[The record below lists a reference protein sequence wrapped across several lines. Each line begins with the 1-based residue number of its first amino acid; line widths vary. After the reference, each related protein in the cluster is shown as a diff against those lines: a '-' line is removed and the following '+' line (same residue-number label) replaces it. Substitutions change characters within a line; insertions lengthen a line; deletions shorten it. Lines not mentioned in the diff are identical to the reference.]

1 MKQVLKTGLLAL
13 LVCALIVP
21 GYAATK
27 NTKKKKAK
35 TNIEQKSAPAKKNVS
50 NYDKIVKKAGCK
62 TIKGDFITAHRVGNK
77 LYFEYPLKYMN
88 REVLIGSKTT
98 ATSQPDVAIVGH
110 MANDPLHVKFVM
122 HDSAVYMNRV
132 NCYMTYDPADQ
143 TMGEAVGKNFM
154 DPVLKK
160 FPVKAYSPDSLA
172 VVIDVTDFF
181 LGDSKALSPVTPAGG
196 GVQFSIKSVSDG
208 SFLGNVKAF
217 GDNISVQSTM
227 TYSYS
232 MKVLIFVL
240 ASGTFSA
247 ELTRTV
253 LLLPEKEAHPRI
265 ADSRIGTFMVEKGYA
280 SREKDKIQRFM
291 LATRWRVEPKDTLAY
306 QRGEL
311 VEPVKPIVFYIDNT
325 FPQNWKEPVKRG
337 VLRWNKAFNKIG
349 FKNVIQV
356 KDFPTDDAAFD
367 PDNLKYTCVRYL
379 PLDIEN
385 AMGPSWVDPRTGEIL
400 NASVLLYN
408 DVSNLINKWRFI
420 QTAQLDERVRASR
433 MPDEVMEE
441 SIEYIVAHEVG
452 HTLGLMHNMAASHAF
467 PVDSLRSVTFT
478 RNYGTTPSIMDYARY
493 NYVAQPED
501 KGVSLAPPELGC
513 YDEFAIEWLYKPVFG
528 CKNRQ
533 EEEKILESW
542 VDAKAGSPLY
552 RYGRQQIMSRYDP
565 SAVEEDLGDNPI
577 KAGEYGIRNLK
588 YILPRLSEWIQDDP
602 SGVQRKA
609 MYNTIANTYF
619 RYIRNVMMNI
629 GGIYLTEVKDGTLG
643 ERFKAVP
650 KEMQKQSMK
659 WVINQIRHCDWLDD
673 EELTRKFGLALRM
686 SSNLKNVATKALLQ
700 TSENVVL
707 SAHISDNPYS
717 PREYFDDLY
726 HCIFEN
732 TIQGRKL
739 TEGDKIMQRLV
750 VLQIRA
756 VAQSQWN
763 KVKLAEEL
771 TPVEALQACASYAYY
786 PSLDDIISYG
796 LDPSGR
802 VSRYEEQLRLLE
814 DRYGCGFIA
823 SQMQEN
829 SFHYTVGYG
838 FQQKLKL
845 DNIDEATGLYL
856 SMLTKAKTLIEN
868 KLPIAHPHDKGHYQ
882 GMLYLLESIKS
893 KY

>member
-1 MKQVLKTGLLAL
+1 
-13 LVCALIVP
+13 
-21 GYAATK
+21 
-27 NTKKKKAK
+27 
-35 TNIEQKSAPAKKNVS
+35 
-50 NYDKIVKKAGCK
+50 
-62 TIKGDFITAHRVGNK
+62 
-77 LYFEYPLKYMN
+77 
-88 REVLIGSKTT
+88 
-98 ATSQPDVAIVGH
+98 
-110 MANDPLHVKFVM
+110 
-122 HDSAVYMNRV
+122 
-132 NCYMTYDPADQ
+132 
-143 TMGEAVGKNFM
+143 
-154 DPVLKK
+154 
-160 FPVKAYSPDSLA
+160 
-172 VVIDVTDFF
+172 
-181 LGDSKALSPVTPAGG
+181 
-196 GVQFSIKSVSDG
+196 
-208 SFLGNVKAF
+208 
-217 GDNISVQSTM
+217 
-227 TYSYS
+227 
-232 MKVLIFVL
+232 
-240 ASGTFSA
+240 
-247 ELTRTV
+247 
-253 LLLPEKEAHPRI
+253 
-265 ADSRIGTFMVEKGYA
+265 
-280 SREKDKIQRFM
+280 
-291 LATRWRVEPKDTLAY
+291 
-306 QRGEL
+306 
-311 VEPVKPIVFYIDNT
+311 
-325 FPQNWKEPVKRG
+325 
-337 VLRWNKAFNKIG
+337 
-349 FKNVIQV
+349 
-356 KDFPTDDAAFD
+356 
-367 PDNLKYTCVRYL
+367 
-379 PLDIEN
+379 
-385 AMGPSWVDPRTGEIL
+385 MGPSWVDPRTGEIL

-602 SGVQRKA
+602 SGAQRKA

-823 SQMQEN
+823 SQMQEDC
-829 SFHYTVGYG
+829 FHYTVGYG

-868 KLPIAHPHDKGHYQ
+868 KLSTAHPHDKGHYQ

>member
-1 MKQVLKTGLLAL
+1 
-13 LVCALIVP
+13 
-21 GYAATK
+21 
-27 NTKKKKAK
+27 
-35 TNIEQKSAPAKKNVS
+35 
-50 NYDKIVKKAGCK
+50 
-62 TIKGDFITAHRVGNK
+62 
-77 LYFEYPLKYMN
+77 
-88 REVLIGSKTT
+88 
-98 ATSQPDVAIVGH
+98 
-110 MANDPLHVKFVM
+110 
-122 HDSAVYMNRV
+122 
-132 NCYMTYDPADQ
+132 
-143 TMGEAVGKNFM
+143 
-154 DPVLKK
+154 
-160 FPVKAYSPDSLA
+160 
-172 VVIDVTDFF
+172 
-181 LGDSKALSPVTPAGG
+181 
-196 GVQFSIKSVSDG
+196 
-208 SFLGNVKAF
+208 
-217 GDNISVQSTM
+217 
-227 TYSYS
+227 
-232 MKVLIFVL
+232 
-240 ASGTFSA
+240 
-247 ELTRTV
+247 
-253 LLLPEKEAHPRI
+253 
-265 ADSRIGTFMVEKGYA
+265 
-280 SREKDKIQRFM
+280 
-291 LATRWRVEPKDTLAY
+291 
-306 QRGEL
+306 
-311 VEPVKPIVFYIDNT
+311 
-325 FPQNWKEPVKRG
+325 
-337 VLRWNKAFNKIG
+337 
-349 FKNVIQV
+349 
-356 KDFPTDDAAFD
+356 
-367 PDNLKYTCVRYL
+367 
-379 PLDIEN
+379 
-385 AMGPSWVDPRTGEIL
+385 
-400 NASVLLYN
+400 
-408 DVSNLINKWRFI
+408 
-420 QTAQLDERVRASR
+420 
-433 MPDEVMEE
+433 
-441 SIEYIVAHEVG
+441 
-452 HTLGLMHNMAASHAF
+452 
-467 PVDSLRSVTFT
+467 
-478 RNYGTTPSIMDYARY
+478 
-493 NYVAQPED
+493 
-501 KGVSLAPPELGC
+501 
-513 YDEFAIEWLYKPVFG
+513 
-528 CKNRQ
+528 
-533 EEEKILESW
+533 
-542 VDAKAGSPLY
+542 
-552 RYGRQQIMSRYDP
+552 MSRYDP

-602 SGVQRKA
+602 SGAQRKA

-802 VSRYEEQLRLLE
+802 VSRYKEQLRLLE

-823 SQMQEN
+823 SQMQEDC
-829 SFHYTVGYG
+829 FHYTVGYG

>member
-1 MKQVLKTGLLAL
+1 
-13 LVCALIVP
+13 
-21 GYAATK
+21 
-27 NTKKKKAK
+27 
-35 TNIEQKSAPAKKNVS
+35 
-50 NYDKIVKKAGCK
+50 
-62 TIKGDFITAHRVGNK
+62 
-77 LYFEYPLKYMN
+77 
-88 REVLIGSKTT
+88 
-98 ATSQPDVAIVGH
+98 
-110 MANDPLHVKFVM
+110 
-122 HDSAVYMNRV
+122 
-132 NCYMTYDPADQ
+132 
-143 TMGEAVGKNFM
+143 
-154 DPVLKK
+154 
-160 FPVKAYSPDSLA
+160 
-172 VVIDVTDFF
+172 
-181 LGDSKALSPVTPAGG
+181 
-196 GVQFSIKSVSDG
+196 
-208 SFLGNVKAF
+208 
-217 GDNISVQSTM
+217 
-227 TYSYS
+227 
-232 MKVLIFVL
+232 
-240 ASGTFSA
+240 
-247 ELTRTV
+247 
-253 LLLPEKEAHPRI
+253 
-265 ADSRIGTFMVEKGYA
+265 
-280 SREKDKIQRFM
+280 
-291 LATRWRVEPKDTLAY
+291 
-306 QRGEL
+306 GEL

-325 FPQNWKEPVKRG
+325 LPQNWREPVKRG
-337 VLRWNKAFNKIG
+337 VLRWNKAFAKIG

-379 PLDIEN
+379 PLDVEN

-420 QTAQLDERVRASR
+420 QTAQLDERVRTSR

-478 RNYGTTPSIMDYARY
+478 RKYGTTPSIMDYARY
-493 NYVAQPED
+493 NYIAQPED
-501 KGVSLAPPELGC
+501 KGVSLSPPELGC

-528 CKNRQ
+528 CKSRK

-565 SAVEEDLGDNPI
+565 SAVEEDLGDDPM

-588 YILPRLSEWIQDDP
+588 YILSRLSEWIQDDP
-602 SGVQRKA
+602 SGAQRKA

-629 GGIYLTEVKDGTLG
+629 GGIYLTEVKDGTPG
-643 ERFKAVP
+643 DRFKAVP
-650 KEMQKQSMK
+650 KEVQKQSMK
-659 WVINQIRHCDWLDD
+659 WVIDQIRHCDWLDD

-717 PREYFDDLY
+717 PREYFNDLY
-726 HCIFEN
+726 SCIFEN

-750 VLQIRA
+750 VLQMRA

-763 KVKLAEEL
+763 KVKLADEL
-771 TPVEALQACASYAYY
+771 TPVEALQTCGSYAYY

-802 VSRYEEQLRLLE
+802 VSQYEEQLRLLE
-814 DRYGCGFIA
+814 DRYGSGFIA

-868 KLPIAHPHDKGHYQ
+868 KLSIAHPHDKGHYQ